1 MTQSVD
7 PLERVVWN
15 SLSGRHARFAIGTDR
30 AKRFNPDIS
39 PFAATGDD
47 SSESLQDL
55 ASLLSGPQD
64 EIFLLQ
70 VRPIALP
77 DTMELRM
84 KADGLLLVR
93 EHNAPDVSH
102 DHVIQD
108 LGPADAEEMLDL
120 ALLTKPGPF
129 KLRTR
134 ELGRF
139 IGVRIDGRLAAMAGE
154 RMSLEGYTEVSGVCT
169 HPDFRGKGLAAAL
182 SDEVSRRIAARGDTP
197 FLHSYASNEGA
208 LKLYHKLGFEVRH
221 RVNVAIAGLRG

>member
-1 MTQSVD
+1 MTQSDD
-7 PLERVVWN
+7 PLDKVVWN
-15 SLSGRHARFAIGTDR
+15 SLTGRHARFALGQGGAR
-30 AKRFNPDIS
+30 RFNPDIS
-39 PFAATGDD
+39 PFAATGDNAP
-47 SSESLQDL
+47 ESLLEL

-64 EIFLLQ
+64 EVYFIQ
-70 VRPIALP
+70 VQPVRVP
-77 DTMELRM
+77 DQMELRM
-84 KADGLLLVR
+84 TADGLLLVR
-93 EHNAPDVSH
+93 EHDVPEVKCG
-102 DHVIQD
+102 HVIQD
-108 LGPADAEEMLDL
+108 LGPADAEEMLEL

-182 SDEVSRRIAARGDTP
+182 SDQVSRRIAARGDTP

-208 LKLYHKLGFEVRH
+208 LKLYRKLGFEVRH
-221 RVNVAIAGLRG
+221 RVNVAIAGLTS

>member
-1 MTQSVD
+1 MTQSDD
-7 PLERVVWN
+7 PLEKVVWN
-15 SLSGRHARFAIGTDR
+15 SLSSRHSRFALGTDK

-39 PFAATGDD
+39 PFAATGDNTR
-47 SSESLQDL
+47 ESLQDL
-55 ASLLSGPQD
+55 ASLLSGSQD
-64 EIFLLQ
+64 EVYFIQ
-70 VRPIALP
+70 VQPVCLP
-77 DTMELRM
+77 DEMELRM

-93 EHNAPDVSH
+93 ERDAPDLACG
-102 DHVIQD
+102 HVIQD

-169 HPDFRGKGLAAAL
+169 HPDFRSKGLAAAL

-208 LKLYHKLGFEVRH
+208 LKLYRKLGFAVRH